1 MQNVV
6 CARDALRANIIP
18 KLCIKR
24 HLDELDLKWSNGDT
38 NDVIQSAILNN
49 LQPHPNLKQLTID
62 GYPGITF
69 PDWIGDPLFSN
80 LVSVYLYWCGNCSSL
95 PMFGQLPS
103 LKHLSIKGM
112 KGVERVGSEFYRD
125 ASPSITSKTSFPFL
139 QTLKFEEMDNWEK
152 WLCCRCE
159 FRRLQ
164 ELCLIG
170 CPKLTGKLPEELPS
184 LKKIEIDGCWRLL
197 VASLQVPA
205 IRELE
210 MVGFGELQLK
220 MPASGFAALQTSHVE
235 NPHFSYARIGN
246 RRLLFFQ
253 TVGQSWF
260 SHRHIKSARNM

>member
-1 MQNVV
+1 M
-6 CARDALRANIIP
+6 
-18 KLCIKR
+18 
-24 HLDELDLKWSNGDT
+24 
-38 NDVIQSAILNN
+38 
-49 LQPHPNLKQLTID
+49 
-62 GYPGITF
+62 
-69 PDWIGDPLFSN
+69 
-80 LVSVYLYWCGNCSSL
+80 
-95 PMFGQLPS
+95 
-103 LKHLSIKGM
+103 
-112 KGVERVGSEFYRD
+112 GSEFYRD
-125 ASPSITSKTSFPFL
+125 DSPSITSKTSFPFL
-139 QTLKFEEMDNWEK
+139 QTLRFEEIDNWEK

-170 CPKLTGKLPEELPS
+170 CPKLTGKLLEELPS
-184 LKKIEIDGCWRLL
+184 LKKLEIDGCWRLL

-235 NPHFSYARIGN
+235 NPHFSYARFGN
-246 RRLLFFQ
+246 RRLPFFQ